1 MTTML
6 KRGAGIL
13 MPISS
18 LPAPYGIG
26 TFGKSAYEFADSLKR
41 ARQSYWQVLPLGPTS
56 YGDSPYQSFSAFA
69 GNPYFIDLDAL
80 LEEELLTKEEIDACY
95 WLDSEEEVKYDAVYY
110 YRFPLLKKAYERS
123 RHGETEEYRAF
134 CAKNSHWLDDYALY
148 MALKGHFGN
157 KEWMKWEEPIRLR
170 KPEAVKRY
178 EELLREEI
186 GYWKFLQFK
195 FYEQWEQLK
204 NYVNGLGISIIGDIP
219 IYVALD
225 SADVWTHPELFQ
237 LDPDTLT
244 PLRVAGVPPDAFSDD
259 GQLWGNPLYDWDK
272 IEETGFAWWKDR
284 MRASARLYDV
294 VRIDH
299 FIGVVQYYSIPYGA
313 EDGKTGEWK
322 QGPGKKLTDAI
333 NEAAGDVKI
342 IAEDLGIFCP
352 AVKELLRETGYPGMK
367 IIEFAFSG
375 DRFNEHLPHCYEPN
389 SVVYGGTHDNE
400 TLVGYFKPEARQW
413 WELQYIAD
421 YLGAAHHEEVPDK
434 VFRAA
439 YGSVASVAVF
449 QMQDVLGLGNEA
461 RMNTPGTVGGNWKW
475 RMKPGAFGERE
486 TGYLAFLVDT
496 FGRF

>member
-333 NEAAGDVKI
+333 NEAAGDAKI

-421 YLGAAHHEEVPDK
+421 YLGVAHHEEVPDK

>member
-69 GNPYFIDLDAL
+69 GNPYFIDLDTL

-333 NEAAGDVKI
+333 NEAAGDAKI

-413 WELQYIAD
+413 WELQYIAA

>member
-69 GNPYFIDLDAL
+69 GNPYFIDLDTL

-333 NEAAGDVKI
+333 NEAAGDAKI

-486 TGYLAFLVDT
+486 TGYLAFLVDI

>member
-333 NEAAGDVKI
+333 NEAAGDAKI

-486 TGYLAFLVDT
+486 TGYLAFQVDT
-496 FGRF
+496 VVRI